1 MASIIVV
8 ATSLSKIIIII
19 ALIDDKINNINKKKS
34 DIDIY
39 IYISM
44 VPPHIPIFLFSYSN
58 LFYNIDRIPL
68 SIIPIVLPYTVSKLY
83 DRAPTFNPKI
93 LRPLMVFAS

>member
-19 ALIDDKINNINKKKS
+19 VLIDDKINNINKKIS

-39 IYISM
+39 IYINGS
-44 VPPHIPIFLFSYSN
+44 PPYSYFLFSYSN

-68 SIIPIVLPYTVSKLY
+68 SIIPIVLPYFVSKLY
-83 DRAPTFNPKI
+83 DRAPTYNPKI